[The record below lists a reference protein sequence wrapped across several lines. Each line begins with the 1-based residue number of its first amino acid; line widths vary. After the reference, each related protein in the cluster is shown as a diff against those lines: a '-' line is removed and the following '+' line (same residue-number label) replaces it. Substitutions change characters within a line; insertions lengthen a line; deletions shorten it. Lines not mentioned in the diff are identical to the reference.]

1 LYADDPC
8 CNTSIGWTTQNCA
21 ERPLTIPLEVY
32 SDITDAT
39 DQCYAPRCLSIFAQ
53 NFARKS
59 LTVADTL
66 VGCSSN
72 TPNVS
77 APALILCPKLTL
89 RRSLLISAEL
99 YEPYQACKESVFGVF
114 PDQGFSCWS
123 DSDCKGSTKC
133 DLVRNK
139 CLYPMSE
146 RIDLFVQVSILIF
159 SRSSILVL
167 IDKSV
172 FLE

>member
-1 LYADDPC
+1 VCGSFQSQSSPLYADDPC

-39 DQCYAPRCLSIFAQ
+39 EQCYAPRCLSIFAQ

-77 APALILCPKLTL
+77 APGLILCPKLTL
-89 RRSLLISAEL
+89 RRSLLISVLSSTSPIKHAKSPSL
-99 YEPYQACKESVFGVF
+99 ACSPIKDSRAGVTRTAK
-114 PDQGFSCWS
+114 GRLNAISCV
-123 DSDCKGSTKC
+123 T
-133 DLVRNK
+133 
-139 CLYPMSE
+139 
-146 RIDLFVQVSILIF
+146 IVSIL
-159 SRSSILVL
+159 
-167 IDKSV
+167 
-172 FLE
+172 